1 MEIGVSTASFFGKK
15 YTEEAYDE
23 LNRLGI
29 PVCETFLSTF
39 MEYEKDFVDLLL
51 EKKGDLQVYSVHAL
65 TSQFEPQL
73 YNLSDRTR
81 ADALKIFDKVIEAG
95 TRLGAKVF
103 TFHGAV
109 ALKKTS
115 YCDMERVGKITENL
129 VNRAKEKGIDLAYEN
144 VHWSYYNY
152 PEFIEK
158 LSNYAPS
165 VKTCLDIKQAMQSG
179 IDYRD
184 YLKFMKGKLLNVHL
198 CDYDASGKLSVCG
211 KGDFD
216 FYELF
221 CRLIDIGYDGAAIME
236 LYSKDYGDF
245 DEIKAGYE
253 YLLNIYEK
261 AKRVR

>member
-23 LNRLGI
+23 LNMLNI

-39 MEYEKDFVDLLL
+39 MEYEKDFVDMLLQ
-51 EKKGDLQVYSVHAL
+51 KKRNLQVYSVHAL

-81 ADALKIFDKVIEAG
+81 ADALKIFDKVVDAG
-95 TRLGAKVF
+95 VRLGAKVF

-115 YCDMERVGKITENL
+115 FCDYEKVGNITETL
-129 VNRAKEKGIDLAYEN
+129 VERAKEKGIDLAYEN

-152 PEFIEK
+152 PEFIDK
-158 LSNYAPS
+158 LSYYAPK

-179 IDYRD
+179 IDYRE
-184 YLKFMKGKLLNVHL
+184 YLQHMGTKLVNVHL
-198 CDYDASGKLSVCG
+198 CDYDDNGKLSVCG
-211 KGDFD
+211 KGTFD

-221 CRLIDIGYDGAAIME
+221 SRLIDVGYDGAAIME

-245 DEIKAGYE
+245 NEVKAGYE